1 MATIYLASFVLAV
14 LFSFA
19 LTRYVRNIA
28 NSRGWVAAPSP
39 HHIHGTPM
47 PRLGGVAIYISF
59 VVAAGSLLAAS
70 SVLHIDIGFARE
82 RAVYILA
89 AGTIVFALG
98 LCDDFR
104 PLRPYIKFSVQG
116 VAALL
121 LYVGGFRVI
130 QVPILFGSHEFGW
143 IALPLTI
150 LWVLWITN
158 AFNLIDG
165 LDGLAAGSALFSTLT
180 VFVVSLGANT
190 TSLVPLFTVA
200 LGGSILGFLRF
211 NFNPATIFLGDS
223 GSLFIGFIL
232 SALALAGS
240 QKTPTIVAVAIPVVS
255 FGFPILETVLS
266 VLRRFLNGQPLFSA
280 DRQHIHHRL
289 LDLGFSQRR
298 AVILLYGVSAVFGL
312 LSIFLLNPGG
322 PSVGIVLFVLGA
334 GVWVGVQH
342 LGYNE
347 FFELGRVA
355 SRAMDQKKVI
365 ANNLALHR
373 AVERMGQVRDFLA
386 LCSALKETFET
397 NDFDGFQLDITEP
410 SQCYSLRDH
419 LEFPSSERRNF
430 SWHRVDEMLE
440 DDNPNEPAWAVTLD
454 LVSSSGQRF
463 GFFSLYRSCNRRSFL
478 VDINILISSFRTELA
493 DAVERLTAA
502 PKESPDEI
510 EAEFALQATGE
521 GSSHMA
527 SQPAASS

>member
-1 MATIYLASFVLAV
+1 MATVYLASFMLTIVL
-14 LFSFA
+14 SFA
-19 LTRYVRNIA
+19 LTRYVRNTA
-28 NSRGWVAAPSP
+28 VRRGWVVPLSP
-39 HHIHGTPM
+39 HHIHGAPI
-47 PRLGGVAIYISF
+47 PRLGGVAIYASF
-59 VVAAGSLLAAS
+59 VVAAGSLVAAS
-70 SVLHIDIGFARE
+70 SLLHVDIGLSRGS
-82 RAVYILA
+82 VLYILG

-98 LCDDFR
+98 LYDDIR
-104 PLRPYIKFSVQG
+104 PLKPYVKFSVQG

-121 LYVGGFRVI
+121 LYLGGFRVFH
-130 QVPILFGSHEFGW
+130 VPILFGSHEFGW

-180 VFVVSLGANT
+180 VFVVSLGAGT
-190 TSLVPLFTVA
+190 TALVPLFTVA
-200 LGGSILGFLRF
+200 LAGSILGFLRF

-223 GSLFIGFIL
+223 GSLFIGFML

-255 FGFPILETVLS
+255 FGFPLLETVLS

-289 LDLGFSQRR
+289 LDLGLSQRR
-298 AVILLYGVSAVFGL
+298 AVIVLYGVSAVFGL

-347 FFELGRVA
+347 FFELRRVA

-373 AVERMGQVRDFLA
+373 AVERLDHVRDFLG
-386 LCSALKETFET
+386 LCTALKETFET
-397 NDFDGFQLDITEP
+397 NDFDGFQLDITER
-410 SQCYSLRDH
+410 SQGYSLRDR
-419 LEFPSSERRNF
+419 LEFPCPERRNF
-430 SWHRVDEMLE
+430 SWHRVDELL
-440 DDNPNEPAWAVTLD
+440 DDDGENRPAWALTLE
-454 LVSSSGQRF
+454 LVASSGQRF
-463 GFFSLYRSCNRRSFL
+463 GFFSLYRSCHRRSLL
-478 VDINILISSFRTELA
+478 VDLDLLITSFRAALG
-493 DAVERLTAA
+493 DAVERLMATAEEL
-502 PKESPDEI
+502 PQEI
-510 EAEFALQATGE
+510 AAEAVGE
-521 GSSHMA
+521 GV
-527 SQPAASS
+527 SQAAEPQVVAPSLVT